1 MALLLTTSGC
11 AFRYAGEPA
20 KQEHYCGHR
29 VLANYIGAIHVL
41 ASSAAGIVLTN
52 SEGGA
57 GFDVRAAMQL
67 ELSWL
72 ERIVGGLVAVASMMT
87 LFMFSTRDEEGPA
100 NSNYLLTSNVFLAC
114 WFVVCITL
122 VFNAPKARE
131 TRIRRR
137 EWSRQGP
144 GPTELDAAAQAAAL
158 ANVNGVVLPRTW
170 SFVMIS
176 LSCLSFTAPKA
187 IWLLLPHFGSLRGV
201 TGAFANVCFVGHLLM
216 LANNGESSAQ
226 QISVGHLAV
235 LILGSVCSFG
245 ADARSFGLTMGL
257 ALNHLIHMGGT
268 VFELWLW
275 ARIMKPTLASCNPTL
290 LAELPFKAFRWLFQR
305 GGLTMAMYCY
315 FEAIGV
321 GFSDRTAEDIE
332 PWLLA
337 NSTALTHFTLS
348 AVLSLTLLADSRTSL
363 STVLRGLAPLY
374 EKVGL
379 AVVFVTSLI
388 ALTMFAGREFSAR
401 QQQSLYSAVRTS
413 FLLLWIVAIGIMA
426 AGHKASQSQ
435 DGTAKVQTLAAP
447 GRSDGNEEDGAAS
460 LSELSGGGALTVG
473 I

>member
-1 MALLLTTSGC
+1 VALLLTTSGC

-20 KQEHYCGHR
+20 KQEHYCGNR
-29 VLANYIGAIHVL
+29 VFANYIGALHVL

-57 GFDVRAAMQL
+57 GFDVRAAMRL

-100 NSNYLLTSNVFLAC
+100 NYLLSPSNVFLAC
-114 WFVVCITL
+114 WFVVCVTL
-122 VFNAPKARE
+122 VFNGQKARE

-144 GPTELDAAAQAAAL
+144 GPTERDAAAQAAAP
-158 ANVNGVVLPRTW
+158 ANVNGVALPRTW

-201 TGAFANVCFVGHLLM
+201 TGGFANVCFVGHLLM

-235 LILGSVCSFG
+235 LILGNVCSFG
-245 ADARSFGLTMGL
+245 ADARSLGLTMGL
-257 ALNHLIHMGGT
+257 ALNHLISMGGT

-275 ARIMKPTLASCNPTL
+275 ARIIKPTLASRNSTR

-337 NSTALTHFTLS
+337 NHAVLLHFILS

-363 STVLRGLAPLY
+363 SAVLRGLAPLY

-379 AVVFVTSLI
+379 AVVFITSLI

-401 QQQSLYSAVRTS
+401 QQQSLYSAVHTS

-426 AGHKASQSQ
+426 AGHKAPQSQ

-447 GRSDGNEEDGAAS
+447 GRSGGNEDDGAAS
-460 LSELSGGGALTVG
+460 LSELSGALTVG